1 MKGQKEVQRVEAQR
15 VHDIMATELVPTSSG
30 IAIDG
35 GAHVGSWTVEM
46 SQYFDKVY
54 AFEPC
59 QESYDML
66 TDNVAVESSEHCTV
80 IARRQALVDKPRTVD
95 SILPPGKRQTLT
107 ARQVKLDGTELEGV
121 TIDGLDLPGCDLIK
135 LDLEGAEWLALVGA
149 KETIRKY
156 KPFLV
161 LEFNGLV
168 SQFGHSEGQIIR
180 KLQAWGYAEVW
191 RDGVDRGYACKQQS

>member
-1 MKGQKEVQRVEAQR
+1 MKGQKEVQRVEALR
-15 VHDIMATELVPTSSG
+15 VHDIMATGCVPRSSG
-30 IAIDG
+30 VAIDG
-35 GAHVGSWTVEM
+35 GAHVGSWTVVM
-46 SQYFDKVY
+46 SEYFDKVH

-66 TDNVAVESSEHCTV
+66 TDNVAVESSERCTV

-95 SILPPGKRQTLT
+95 SVCPRPKRRTLT
-107 ARQVKLDGTELEGV
+107 ARQIKLDGTEIAGV
-121 TIDGLDLPGCDLIK
+121 TIDGLALTGCDFIK
-135 LDLEGAEWLALVGA
+135 LDLEGAEWLALMGA
-149 KETIRKY
+149 KETIRKH

-180 KLQAWGYAEVW
+180 KLRAWGYAEVW
-191 RDGVDRGYACKQQS
+191 RDGVDRGYACTQQS